1 MSEQELLRQFEQAFV
16 LMCKTKMG
24 VNASEPRRTRSRS
37 SQSQGR
43 HHHTPS
49 TRRSP
54 STSTTGTT
62 TTTTTTTTSTSNKTI
77 KTGAS
82 SSSTSSSGAAS
93 ASVASRTSLA
103 SLRESLPENPHIYNV
118 SEIRAATNNF
128 LAHRLSSSSSKASWR
143 CNLRGKEVVVFQ
155 RKFRRR
161 IDMDELRDR
170 LSDICRS
177 HHGSIINLLG
187 ASVSGGGGGGDHIY
201 LVYEYVNGA
210 SLADCLRN
218 PKNPN
223 FTVLSNWTSRIQIAT
238 DLAHGLDYIHN
249 KTGLKIDYLVHNHIK
264 SSAVIVTEPDFNA
277 KICHF
282 GTAQLCGET
291 DEMSPERDESRNSRR
306 SDSRAVRFEGVRG
319 YMSPEFQ
326 TSGTATQK
334 SDVYAFGVMMLELL
348 SGEEPLKYRYDKST
362 GDFERTSVIE
372 TAAAAID
379 EGDGDKEGRLRRWM
393 DRRLVDSFPVTV
405 VEKLTRL
412 ALDCVQEEPGNRPEM
427 GRVAGKI
434 SQLYLESE
442 KWSANMKRPT
452 DITVSFAPR

>member
-1 MSEQELLRQFEQAFV
+1 MSDLLGLLCKFEQEFV

-24 VNASEPRRTRSRS
+24 VNASEPKRTRSRP
-37 SQSQGR
+37 SQSQER
-43 HHHTPS
+43 HHQTLS
-49 TRRSP
+49 TRRSL
-54 STSTTGTT
+54 STSTTV
-62 TTTTTTTTSTSNKTI
+62 TTTTTTSNSN

-82 SSSTSSSGAAS
+82 SSSSGAAS
-93 ASVASRTSLA
+93 SSVASRSSLA

-161 IDMDELRDR
+161 IAMDELRDR

-187 ASVSGGGGGGDHIY
+187 ASVSGGGGDHIY

-249 KTGLKIDYLVHNHIK
+249 KTGLKIGNLVHNQIK

-306 SDSRAVRFEGVRG
+306 SDSKAIRFEGVRG

-326 TSGTATQK
+326 TSGIATQK

-372 TAAAAID
+372 TAGAAID
-379 EGDGDKEGRLRRWM
+379 DRDGDKDGRLRRWM
-393 DRRLVDSFPVTV
+393 DRRLGDSFPVTV

-412 ALDCVQEEPGNRPEM
+412 ALDCVQEDPVNRPEM

>member
-1 MSEQELLRQFEQAFV
+1 
-16 LMCKTKMG
+16 MG
-24 VNASEPRRTRSRS
+24 PTRRPSRP

-43 HHHTPS
+43 HHS
-49 TRRSP
+49 SRRSP

-62 TTTTTTTTSTSNKTI
+62 TTSSNSNKTPASSSS
-77 KTGAS
+77 GAS
-82 SSSTSSSGAAS
+82 SSA
-93 ASVASRTSLA
+93 ASRTSLA
-103 SLRESLPENPHIYNV
+103 SLRESLPENPHIYDV

-128 LAHRLSSSSSKASWR
+128 LAHRLSSSSSSKASWR

-161 IDMDELRDR
+161 IAKDELKDR

-177 HHGSIINLLG
+177 HHGSIIKLLG
-187 ASVSGGGGGGDHIY
+187 ASVSGSGGGDHIY

-223 FTVLSNWTSRIQIAT
+223 FTVLSNWASRIQIAT

-249 KTGLKIDYLVHNHIK
+249 KTGLKIENLVHNHIK
-264 SSAVIVTEPDFNA
+264 SSAVIVTEPDYNA
-277 KICHF
+277 NICHF
-282 GTAQLCGET
+282 GTAQ
-291 DEMSPERDESRNSRR
+291 
-306 SDSRAVRFEGVRG
+306 G

-326 TSGTATQK
+326 ASGIATRE
-334 SDVYAFGVMMLELL
+334 SDVFAFGVVMLELL
-348 SGEEPLKYRYDKST
+348 SGEEPLKYRYDKAT

-372 TAAAAID
+372 TAKA
-379 EGDGDKEGRLRRWM
+379 GLLRRWV
-393 DRRLVDSFPVTV
+393 DRRLGDSFPVAV

-412 ALDCVQEEPGNRPEM
+412 ALECAVEDPVNRPEM

-442 KWSANMKRPT
+442 KWATNMKRPT
-452 DITVSFAPR
+452 DITVSYAPR

>member
-1 MSEQELLRQFEQAFV
+1 
-16 LMCKTKMG
+16 MCKSKMG
-24 VNASEPRRTRSRS
+24 VNASEPTRRPSRP

-43 HHHTPS
+43 HHS
-49 TRRSP
+49 SRRSP

-62 TTTTTTTTSTSNKTI
+62 TTSSNSNKTPASSSS
-77 KTGAS
+77 GAS
-82 SSSTSSSGAAS
+82 SSA
-93 ASVASRTSLA
+93 ASRTSLA
-103 SLRESLPENPHIYNV
+103 SLRESLPENPHIYDV

-128 LAHRLSSSSSKASWR
+128 LAHRLSSSSSSKASWR

-161 IDMDELRDR
+161 IAKDELKDR

-177 HHGSIINLLG
+177 HHGSIIKLLG
-187 ASVSGGGGGGDHIY
+187 ASVSGSGGGDHIY

-223 FTVLSNWTSRIQIAT
+223 FTVLSNWASRIQIAT

-249 KTGLKIDYLVHNHIK
+249 KTGLKIENLVHNHIK
-264 SSAVIVTEPDFNA
+264 SSAVIVTEPDYNA
-277 KICHF
+277 NICHF

-291 DEMSPERDESRNSRR
+291 NETTPERDGHGRR
-306 SDSRAVRFEGVRG
+306 GRSSSRFEGARG

-326 TSGTATQK
+326 ASGIATRE
-334 SDVYAFGVMMLELL
+334 SDVFAFGVVMLELL
-348 SGEEPLKYRYDKST
+348 SGEEPLKYRYDKAT

-372 TAAAAID
+372 TAKAVID
-379 EGDGDKEGRLRRWM
+379 GGDGDTEGLLRRWV
-393 DRRLVDSFPVTV
+393 DRRLGDSFPVAV

-412 ALDCVQEEPGNRPEM
+412 ALECAVEDPVNRPEM

-442 KWSANMKRPT
+442 KWATNMKRPT
-452 DITVSFAPR
+452 DITVSYAPR

>member
-1 MSEQELLRQFEQAFV
+1 
-16 LMCKTKMG
+16 MCKSKMG
-24 VNASEPRRTRSRS
+24 VNASEPTRTRSRRR
-37 SQSQGR
+37 QN
-43 HHHTPS
+43 S
-49 TRRSP
+49 TKRSP
-54 STSTTGTT
+54 STSTTD
-62 TTTTTTTTSTSNKTI
+62 TTTTSSNSNQTAATSSSS
-77 KTGAS
+77 GAS
-82 SSSTSSSGAAS
+82 SSI
-93 ASVASRTSLA
+93 ASRTSLA
-103 SLRESLPENPHIYNV
+103 SLRQSLPENPHIYDV
-118 SEIRAATNNF
+118 SEIRTATNNF

-143 CNLRGKEVVVFQ
+143 CTLRGKEVVVFQ

-161 IDMDELRDR
+161 IAKDELKDR

-187 ASVSGGGGGGDHIY
+187 ASVSDHIY

-249 KTGLKIDYLVHNHIK
+249 KTGLKIENLVHNHIK

-291 DEMSPERDESRNSRR
+291 DGSR
-306 SDSRAVRFEGVRG
+306 DSRAE
-319 YMSPEFQ
+319 
-326 TSGTATQK
+326 
-334 SDVYAFGVMMLELL
+334 SDVFAFGVMMLELL
-348 SGEEPLKYRYDKST
+348 SGEEPLKYRYEKST

-372 TAAAAID
+372 TAKA
-379 EGDGDKEGRLRRWM
+379 GRLRRWM
-393 DRRLVDSFPVTV
+393 DRRLGDSFPVTV
-405 VEKLTRL
+405 VEKLMRL
-412 ALDCVQEEPGNRPEM
+412 ALECVEDEAVNRPEM

-442 KWSANMKRPT
+442 KWSANMKRPM
-452 DITVSFAPR
+452 DITVSYAPR

>member
-1 MSEQELLRQFEQAFV
+1 
-16 LMCKTKMG
+16 MCKSKMG
-24 VNASEPRRTRSRS
+24 VNASEPTRARSRS
-37 SQSQGR
+37 SQSQSQGR
-43 HHHTPS
+43 NRRTP
-49 TRRSP
+49 TTNRSP
-54 STSTTGTT
+54 STSTTTG
-62 TTTTTTTTSTSNKTI
+62 TTTTSTSNSS

-82 SSSTSSSGAAS
+82 SS
-93 ASVASRTSLA
+93 SVASRTSLA
-103 SLRESLPENPHIYNV
+103 SLRESLPENPHIYDV
-118 SEIRAATNNF
+118 SEIRTATNNF
-128 LAHRLSSSSSKASWR
+128 LANRLSSSSSKASWR

-161 IDMDELRDR
+161 IAKDELRDR
-170 LSDICRS
+170 LSDTCRS

-187 ASVSGGGGGGDHIY
+187 ASISGGGGGGGDHIY
-201 LVYEYVNGA
+201 LVYEFVNGA

-223 FTVLSNWTSRIQIAT
+223 FTVLSNWNSRIQIAT
-238 DLAHGLDYIHN
+238 DLAHGIDYIHN
-249 KTGLKIDYLVHNHIK
+249 KTGLKIENLVHNHIK
-264 SSAVIVTEPDFNA
+264 SSAVIVTEPDFNG

-291 DEMSPERDESRNSRR
+291 EEMSPERDESRNPKR
-306 SDSRAVRFEGVRG
+306 SESRAIRFEGVRG

-326 TSGTATQK
+326 ASGIATQK
-334 SDVYAFGVMMLELL
+334 SDVYAFGVMLLELL

-372 TAAAAID
+372 TAKAAMD
-379 EGDGDKEGRLRRWM
+379 GGDSDREGTLRRWM
-393 DRRLVDSFPVTV
+393 DRRLGDSFPVTV

-412 ALDCVQEEPGNRPEM
+412 ALECVLDDPVNRPEM

-442 KWSANMKRPT
+442 KWSASMKRPT

>member
-1 MSEQELLRQFEQAFV
+1 
-16 LMCKTKMG
+16 MCKSKMG
-24 VNASEPRRTRSRS
+24 VNASEPTRTRSRQ

-43 HHHTPS
+43 HHRPPPS
-49 TRRSP
+49 
-54 STSTTGTT
+54 TT
-62 TTTTTTTTSTSNKTI
+62 TTATTSTSSNSNKSGPPSSSSASGG
-77 KTGAS
+77 GAS
-82 SSSTSSSGAAS
+82 S
-93 ASVASRTSLA
+93 SVASRTSLA
-103 SLRESLPENPHIYNV
+103 SLRELLPENSHIYDV
-118 SEIRAATNNF
+118 SEIRVATNNF
-128 LAHRLSSSSSKASWR
+128 LANRLSSSSSSSKASWR

-161 IDMDELRDR
+161 IAKDELKDR

-187 ASVSGGGGGGDHIY
+187 AAGSGGTGGDHIY

-223 FTVLSNWTSRIQIAT
+223 FTVLSNWISRIQIAT

-249 KTGLKIDYLVHNHIK
+249 KTGLKISNLVHNHIK
-264 SSAVIVTEPDFNA
+264 SSAVIVTDPDFNG

-282 GTAQLCGET
+282 GTAQICGET
-291 DEMSPERDESRNSRR
+291 DETSPRRNGSG
-306 SDSRAVRFEGVRG
+306 DSGGSVRRAVRFEGVRG

-326 TSGTATQK
+326 ATGIATQK
-334 SDVYAFGVMMLELL
+334 TDVFAFGVMMLELL
-348 SGEEPLKYRYDKST
+348 SGEEPLKYRYDKTT

-372 TAAAAID
+372 TAREAIND
-379 EGDGDKEGRLRRWM
+379 GGGGGGGGGDGDKEGRLRRWM
-393 DRRLVDSFPVTV
+393 DRRLSDSFPVTV

-412 ALDCVQEEPGNRPEM
+412 ALDCVEDDPVNRPEM

-434 SQLYLESE
+434 SQWYLESE
-442 KWSANMKRPT
+442 KWSANIKRPT
-452 DITVSFAPR
+452 DMTFSYAPR

>member
-1 MSEQELLRQFEQAFV
+1 
-16 LMCKTKMG
+16 MCKTKMG
-24 VNASEPRRTRSRS
+24 VNASEPTRTRSRP
-37 SQSQGR
+37 SQSSQGR
-43 HHHTPS
+43 HPPAK
-49 TRRSP
+49 RSP

-62 TTTTTTTTSTSNKTI
+62 IKTSSNSS

-82 SSSTSSSGAAS
+82 SSSSSGGAS
-93 ASVASRTSLA
+93 SSVASRSSLA
-103 SLRESLPENPHIYNV
+103 SLRQSLPENPHIYNV

-128 LAHRLSSSSSKASWR
+128 LANRLSSSSSKASWR

-161 IDMDELRDR
+161 IVMDELRDR

-177 HHGSIINLLG
+177 HHGSIVNLLG
-187 ASVSGGGGGGDHIY
+187 ASVSGSGGGDHIY

-223 FTVLSNWTSRIQIAT
+223 FTVLSNWRSRIQIAT

-249 KTGLKIDYLVHNHIK
+249 KTGLKIENLVHNHIK
-264 SSAVIVTEPDFNA
+264 SSAVIVTEPDFHA

-291 DEMSPERDESRNSRR
+291 DEMSPERDKSRR
-306 SDSRAVRFEGVRG
+306 SDSRAIRFEGVRG

-326 TSGTATQK
+326 TSGIATQK

-348 SGEEPLKYRYDKST
+348 SGEEPLKYRYDKTT

-372 TAAAAID
+372 TAGAVM
-379 EGDGDKEGRLRRWM
+379 ESGDSDREGRLRRWM
-393 DRRLVDSFPVTV
+393 DRRLGDSFPVTV

-412 ALDCVQEEPGNRPEM
+412 ALDCVQDDPVNRPEM

-434 SQLYLESE
+434 SQVYLESE
-442 KWSANMKRPT
+442 IWSANMKRPT

>member
-1 MSEQELLRQFEQAFV
+1 
-16 LMCKTKMG
+16 MCKSKMG
-24 VNASEPRRTRSRS
+24 VNASEPTRSRS
-37 SQSQGR
+37 RPSQSQGR
-43 HHHTPS
+43 HHSS
-49 TRRSP
+49 TRRRSP

-62 TTTTTTTTSTSNKTI
+62 TTSATSSNKTAA
-77 KTGAS
+77 TS
-82 SSSTSSSGAAS
+82 SSSA
-93 ASVASRTSLA
+93 ASRTSLA
-103 SLRESLPENPHIYNV
+103 SLRESLPENPHIYDV

-128 LAHRLSSSSSKASWR
+128 LAHRLSSSSSSSSKASWR

-161 IDMDELRDR
+161 IAKDELKDR

-187 ASVSGGGGGGDHIY
+187 ASVSGSRGGGGDHIY

-218 PKNPN
+218 TKNPN
-223 FTVLSNWTSRIQIAT
+223 FTVLSNWISRIQIAT

-249 KTGLKIDYLVHNHIK
+249 KTGLKIENLVHNHIK

-291 DEMSPERDESRNSRR
+291 NETTSERDGHGGGGSSL
-306 SDSRAVRFEGVRG
+306 RFEGVRG

-326 TSGTATQK
+326 DSGIATQK
-334 SDVYAFGVMMLELL
+334 SDVFAFGVMMLELL
-348 SGEEPLKYRYDKST
+348 SGEEPLKYRYDKAT
-362 GDFERTSVIE
+362 GDFERTSVVE
-372 TAAAAID
+372 TAKAVID
-379 EGDGDKEGRLRRWM
+379 GGDGDTEGRLRRWV
-393 DRRLVDSFPVTV
+393 DRRLGDSFPVTV

-412 ALDCVQEEPGNRPEM
+412 ALECVVEDPVNRPEM

-442 KWSANMKRPT
+442 KWAANMKRPT
-452 DITVSFAPR
+452 DITVSYAPR

>member
-1 MSEQELLRQFEQAFV
+1 
-16 LMCKTKMG
+16 MCKSKMG
-24 VNASEPRRTRSRS
+24 VNASEPTRTRSRP

-43 HHHTPS
+43 HHS
-49 TRRSP
+49 SRRSP

-62 TTTTTTTTSTSNKTI
+62 TTSGTSSSSNSNKTA
-77 KTGAS
+77 AS
-82 SSSTSSSGAAS
+82 SSSA
-93 ASVASRTSLA
+93 ASRTSLA
-103 SLRESLPENPHIYNV
+103 SLRESLPENPHIYDV

-161 IDMDELRDR
+161 IAKDELRDR

-187 ASVSGGGGGGDHIY
+187 ASVSGSGGGDHIY
-201 LVYEYVNGA
+201 LVYEHVNGA

-218 PKNPN
+218 SKNPN
-223 FTVLSNWTSRIQIAT
+223 FTVLSNWASRIQIAT

-249 KTGLKIDYLVHNHIK
+249 KTGLKIENLVHNHIK
-264 SSAVIVTEPDFNA
+264 SSAVIVTEPDYNA
-277 KICHF
+277 RICHF

-291 DEMSPERDESRNSRR
+291 NETTSERDGHGS
-306 SDSRAVRFEGVRG
+306 RFEGVRG

-326 TSGTATQK
+326 ASGIATRE
-334 SDVYAFGVMMLELL
+334 SDVFAFGVVMLELL
-348 SGEEPLKYRYDKST
+348 SGEEPLKYRYDKAT

-372 TAAAAID
+372 TAKAVID
-379 EGDGDKEGRLRRWM
+379 GGGDGDTEGQLRRWV
-393 DRRLVDSFPVTV
+393 DRRLGDSFPVTV

-412 ALDCVQEEPGNRPEM
+412 ALECVVEDPVNRPEM

-442 KWSANMKRPT
+442 KWAANMKRPT
-452 DITVSFAPR
+452 DITVSYAPR

>member
-1 MSEQELLRQFEQAFV
+1 
-16 LMCKTKMG
+16 MG
-24 VNASEPRRTRSRS
+24 PTRTRSRP

-43 HHHTPS
+43 HHS
-49 TRRSP
+49 SRRSP

-62 TTTTTTTTSTSNKTI
+62 TTTGTSSSSNSNKTA
-77 KTGAS
+77 AS
-82 SSSTSSSGAAS
+82 SSSA
-93 ASVASRTSLA
+93 ASRTSLA
-103 SLRESLPENPHIYNV
+103 SLRESLPENPHIYDV

-161 IDMDELRDR
+161 IAKDELRDR

-187 ASVSGGGGGGDHIY
+187 ASVSGSGGGDHIY
-201 LVYEYVNGA
+201 LVYEHVNGA
-210 SLADCLRN
+210 SLADCLRSS
-218 PKNPN
+218 KNPN
-223 FTVLSNWTSRIQIAT
+223 FTVLSNWASRIQIAT

-249 KTGLKIDYLVHNHIK
+249 KTGLKIENLVHNHIK
-264 SSAVIVTEPDFNA
+264 SSAVIVTEPDYNA
-277 KICHF
+277 RICHF

-291 DEMSPERDESRNSRR
+291 NETTSERDGHGS
-306 SDSRAVRFEGVRG
+306 RFEG
-319 YMSPEFQ
+319 
-326 TSGTATQK
+326 
-334 SDVYAFGVMMLELL
+334 
-348 SGEEPLKYRYDKST
+348 YRYDKAT

-372 TAAAAID
+372 TAKAVID
-379 EGDGDKEGRLRRWM
+379 GGGDGDTEGRLRRWV
-393 DRRLVDSFPVTV
+393 DRRLGDSFPVTV

-412 ALDCVQEEPGNRPEM
+412 ALECVVEDPVNRPEM

-442 KWSANMKRPT
+442 KWAANMKRPT
-452 DITVSFAPR
+452 DITVSYAPR

>member
-1 MSEQELLRQFEQAFV
+1 MSDLLGHLHKFEQEFV
-16 LMCKTKMG
+16 FMCKTKMG
-24 VNASEPRRTRSRS
+24 VNASEPKRTRSRP

-43 HHHTPS
+43 HPS

-54 STSTTGTT
+54 STSNTGTT
-62 TTTTTTTTSTSNKTI
+62 TTTTTSNSN

-82 SSSTSSSGAAS
+82 SSSSGAAS
-93 ASVASRTSLA
+93 SSVASRTSLA

-128 LAHRLSSSSSKASWR
+128 LANRLSSSSSKASWR

-161 IDMDELRDR
+161 IDTDELRDR

-187 ASVSGGGGGGDHIY
+187 ASVSGGGRVGGGGGGGDHIY

-249 KTGLKIDYLVHNHIK
+249 KTGLKIENLVHNHIK

-291 DEMSPERDESRNSRR
+291 DEMSLERDESRNSRR
-306 SDSRAVRFEGVRG
+306 SDSRAIRFEGVRG

-326 TSGTATQK
+326 NLGIATQK

-348 SGEEPLKYRYDKST
+348 SGEEPLKYRYDKAT

-372 TAAAAID
+372 TARAAIED
-379 EGDGDKEGRLRRWM
+379 GDGDRDGRLRRWM
-393 DRRLVDSFPVTV
+393 DRRLEDSFSVTV

-412 ALDCVQEEPGNRPEM
+412 ALDCVQDDPVNRPEM

>member
-1 MSEQELLRQFEQAFV
+1 
-16 LMCKTKMG
+16 MCKTKMG
-24 VNASEPRRTRSRS
+24 VNASEPKRTRSKSRP
-37 SQSQGR
+37 SQSERR
-43 HHHTPS
+43 HHHHQTPS
-49 TRRSP
+49 
-54 STSTTGTT
+54 STSTTGTS
-62 TTTTTTTTSTSNKTI
+62 TTTTTSNSNKTV
-77 KTGAS
+77 KTGVS

-93 ASVASRTSLA
+93 SSVASRTSLA

-143 CNLRGKEVVVFQ
+143 CNLRGREVVVFQ

-161 IDMDELRDR
+161 IVTEELRDR

-177 HHGSIINLLG
+177 HHGSIVNLLG
-187 ASVSGGGGGGDHIY
+187 ASVSGDHIY

-249 KTGLKIDYLVHNHIK
+249 KTGLKIENLVHNHIK

-282 GTAQLCGET
+282 GTAQLCWET
-291 DEMSPERDESRNSRR
+291 DETTPERDDESRNSRR
-306 SDSRAVRFEGVRG
+306 RSDSRAIRFEGVRG

-326 TSGTATQK
+326 NSGTATQK
-334 SDVYAFGVMMLELL
+334 SDVYAFGVLMLELL

-372 TAAAAID
+372 TARAAIED
-379 EGDGDKEGRLRRWM
+379 GDGDREGRVRRWM
-393 DRRLVDSFPVTV
+393 DGRLGDSFPVTV

-412 ALDCVQEEPGNRPEM
+412 ALDCVEEDQVNRPEM

>member
-1 MSEQELLRQFEQAFV
+1 
-16 LMCKTKMG
+16 MCKTKMG
-24 VNASEPRRTRSRS
+24 VNASEPTRTRSRP

-43 HHHTPS
+43 HHQAPPVK
-49 TRRSP
+49 R
-54 STSTTGTT
+54 STSSSNTGTT
-62 TTTTTTTTSTSNKTI
+62 TTTTSSNSNKTGAASSSS
-77 KTGAS
+77 GAS
-82 SSSTSSSGAAS
+82 SSA
-93 ASVASRTSLA
+93 ASRTSLA
-103 SLRESLPENPHIYNV
+103 SLRESLPENPHIYDV

-161 IDMDELRDR
+161 IAKDELRDR

-187 ASVSGGGGGGDHIY
+187 ASVSGGGGGDHIY

-249 KTGLKIDYLVHNHIK
+249 KTGLKIENLVHNHIK
-264 SSAVIVTEPDFNA
+264 SSAVIVTEPDFNG

-291 DEMSPERDESRNSRR
+291 HEMSPERDGSRNSQRCE
-306 SDSRAVRFEGVRG
+306 SRALRFEGVRG

-326 TSGTATQK
+326 ASGIATQK

-348 SGEEPLKYRYDKST
+348 SGEEPLKYRYDKTT

-372 TAAAAID
+372 TAGAAID
-379 EGDGDKEGRLRRWM
+379 GGESDVEGRLRRWM
-393 DRRLVDSFPVTV
+393 DRRLEDSFPVAV
-405 VEKLTRL
+405 AEKLTRL
-412 ALDCVQEEPGNRPEM
+412 ALECVQDDPVKRPEM

-434 SQLYLESE
+434 SQLYLESK
-442 KWSANMKRPT
+442 KWSANMKRPI
-452 DITVSFAPR
+452 DITVSYAPR

>member
-1 MSEQELLRQFEQAFV
+1 
-16 LMCKTKMG
+16 MCKTKMG
-24 VNASEPRRTRSRS
+24 VNASEPTRTRSRP

-43 HHHTPS
+43 HHRAPPT
-49 TRRSP
+49 RSP
-54 STSTTGTT
+54 STSITGTT
-62 TTTTTTTTSTSNKTI
+62 TTTTSNSNKTGVSSS
-77 KTGAS
+77 TGAS
-82 SSSTSSSGAAS
+82 SSA
-93 ASVASRTSLA
+93 ASRTSLA
-103 SLRESLPENPHIYNV
+103 SLRESLPENPHIYDV
-118 SEIRAATNNF
+118 AEIRAATNNF

-143 CNLRGKEVVVFQ
+143 CNLRGREVVVFQ

-161 IDMDELRDR
+161 IAKDELRDR

-187 ASVSGGGGGGDHIY
+187 ASVSGGGGGGGDHIY

-249 KTGLKIDYLVHNHIK
+249 KTGLKIENLVHNHIK
-264 SSAVIVTEPDFNA
+264 SSAVIVTEPNFNA

-291 DEMSPERDESRNSRR
+291 DETSPERDGSRSSRR
-306 SDSRAVRFEGVRG
+306 SDSRALRFEGVRG

-326 TSGTATQK
+326 SSGIATQK
-334 SDVYAFGVMMLELL
+334 SDVFAFGVMMLELL
-348 SGEEPLKYRYDKST
+348 SGEEPLKYRYDKHT

-372 TAAAAID
+372 TAKASID
-379 EGDGDKEGRLRRWM
+379 AEDSDVEGRLRRWM
-393 DRRLVDSFPVTV
+393 DRRLGDSFPVTV

-412 ALDCVQEEPGNRPEM
+412 ALECVQDDPVNRPEM

-442 KWSANMKRPT
+442 KWSTNMKRPT
-452 DITVSFAPR
+452 DITVSYAPR